1 MYQTQ
6 VNYLNYQESVR
17 SHKAQESL
25 SRSANEEVKRHD
37 LSSEAE
43 TTRHNKATEYQQ
55 ARQTDESIR
64 HNLVTERE
72 TNRSN
77 LAREA
82 ETYRSNRAR
91 EQEAQRS
98 NMARE
103 YLQAE
108 SINETI
114 RSNKANEALKAQS
127 NAETARSNRA
137 REQISATSNQITAA
151 HNKEMEKIGFTQ
163 AQIAEVN
170 AKTQRLSTQIQKA
183 ALKHTIHND
192 AVRNTINALATFA
205 EVNYKDRMASN
216 AEKQTALTGLKLKLD
231 AAVAQKKLNL
241 EDAKFTYGIVKD
253 VLNFI
258 PDSVQK
264 LGSGIGSILHAI
276 NPLD

>member
-37 LSSEAE
+37 LSTEAE
-43 TTRHNKATEYQQ
+43 TTRHNRATEYQQ
-55 ARQTDESIR
+55 ARQTDEGIR

-72 TNRSN
+72 TNRAN
-77 LAREA
+77 LVREA
-82 ETYRSNRAR
+82 ETYRSNRVR
-91 EQEAQRS
+91 EQETQRS

-114 RSNKANEALKAQS
+114 RSNRANESLKAQS

-137 REQISATSNQITAA
+137 REQLSAESNQITAE
-151 HNKEMEKIGFTQ
+151 HNRAMEEIGFTQ
-163 AQIAEVN
+163 AQIAQMN

-216 AEKQTALTGLKLKLD
+216 AEKQTAIAGFKAKLD
-231 AAVAQKKLNL
+231 ADVAQKKLHL

-253 VLNFI
+253 VVNFI
-258 PDSVQK
+258 PDTIQK
-264 LGSGIGSILHAI
+264 LGTAAGAILKGL
-276 NPLD
+276 NPLS

>member
-37 LSSEAE
+37 LSTEAE

-72 TNRSN
+72 TNRAN

-82 ETYRSNRAR
+82 ETYRSNRVR
-91 EQEAQRS
+91 EQETQRS

-108 SINETI
+108 SISETI
-114 RSNKANEALKAQS
+114 RSNRANESLKAQS
-127 NAETARSNRA
+127 NAETVRSNRA
-137 REQISATSNQITAA
+137 REQLSAKSNQITAE
-151 HNKEMEKIGFTQ
+151 HNKAMEEIGFTQ
-163 AQIAEVN
+163 AQIAQMN

-216 AEKQTALTGLKLKLD
+216 AEKQTAVANFRAKID
-231 AAVAQKKLNL
+231 AAVAQKKLSL

-253 VLNFI
+253 VVNFI
-258 PDSVQK
+258 PDTIQK
-264 LGSGIGSILHAI
+264 LGSGIGAVLKELVQS
-276 NPLD
+276 